1 MEGDSHRHIGGSR
14 TGTVIK
20 LNRSKTAWIIRQ
32 KRKGQ
37 MTNREIAEVMGI
49 SVIWVKK
56 LWARYRGTRP
66 ACIAHPCRTGRKV
79 KSLPGRRD
87 HSAVLQ
93 AYASKPGASSFI
105 YDILSHD
112 GINISQRNIHS
123 ILLAAGS
130 SERQPRKSRRRKW
143 VRYER
148 TYSNSMWHTD
158 YKLLDDGRWFI
169 AYQDDASR
177 LIVGYGVFDHAT
189 AENAIFVLKNAISRH
204 GKPASILTDHGS
216 QFYAN
221 EKESCVRGSAAFE
234 KKLVEL
240 GISHRLA
247 RVNHPQTN
255 GKLER
260 FHGEL
265 QRKLPIFVAASH
277 GIATKVSS
285 GGGDAH
291 LGGPFSTATPR
302 DPVERF
308 VDWYNNGRP
317 HMSLDMSNLET
328 PARAYARKMPPPDT
342 VVSDAKSGERYRTSR
357 SPAGGVDLS
366 LDGGGGSSGDGVQKT

>member
-1 MEGDSHRHIGGSR
+1 MRTNRDRHIGGP
-14 TGTVIK
+14 GPGIVGK
-20 LNRSKTAWIIRQ
+20 LDRSKAAWIIRQ
-32 KRKGQ
+32 KQKGK
-37 MTNREIAEVMGI
+37 MANREIAETMGVSI
-49 SVIWVKK
+49 SWVKK
-56 LWARYRGTRP
+56 LWARYRSTGPSRMTY
-66 ACIAHPCRTGRKV
+66 PCRMGRPV
-79 KSLPGRRD
+79 KSLPGRKE

-93 AYASKPGASSFI
+93 ASTDRPGGSSFI
-105 YDILSHD
+105 HD
-112 GINISQRNIHS
+112 LLCEYGINISQRGIHR
-123 ILLAAGS
+123 ILLEAGS
-130 SERQPRKSRRRKW
+130 SERQPGKSGQRKW

-189 AENAIFVLKNAISRH
+189 AENAISVLKNAISRH

-234 KKLVEL
+234 KRLVEL

-277 GIATKVSS
+277 GIATKVSPGES
-285 GGGDAH
+285 DVH
-291 LGGPFSTATPR
+291 LGGPFSTARPR

-317 HMSLDMSNLET
+317 HMSLNWQTRET
-328 PARAYARKMPPPDT
+328 PAQAYARKMPPPDS
-342 VVSDAKSGERYRTSR
+342 VVCDAESGERYRTSK
-357 SPAGGVDLS
+357 SPGGRTDLS
-366 LDGGGGSSGDGVQKT
+366 VDSGGGGAQKA